1 MISNFFPL
9 RSVYLVI
16 IPAIDI
22 KDGKCVRLAQGD
34 FDRVTLYADNP
45 VEMALTW
52 AQKGAELIHVVDLDG
67 SVAGLPRNA
76 EIILDIVKKISIPI
90 QVGGGIRDMETIEFY
105 LKNNVSSVIL
115 GTAAVHDKELVRAA
129 GKKHPGKII
138 LGIDAL
144 EGNLGTSGWT
154 QWTPRTAQDPVDLA
168 RSYENCGIKAIVYTD
183 IKRDGME
190 TGVNIEATKA
200 LAMAISIP
208 VIASGGVA
216 TIADVEKLLA
226 VKGCDINGVIIGRAL
241 YTGAIS
247 LEEAI
252 DKCRKAS

>member
-1 MISNFFPL
+1 LI
-9 RSVYLVI
+9 I

-34 FDRVTLYADNP
+34 FDRVTTYANNP
-45 VEMALTW
+45 VDMAITW
-52 AQKGAELIHVVDLDG
+52 MEQGAELIHIVDLDG

-76 EIILDIVKKISIPI
+76 NIVLEIAKKVDIPI

-105 LKNNVSSVIL
+105 LSNGAGSVIL
-115 GTAAVHDKELVRAA
+115 GTTALQDEKIIQDACDTFPE
-129 GKKHPGKII
+129 KII

-144 EGNLGTSGWT
+144 KGKVAIRGWT
-154 QWTPRTAQDPVDLA
+154 QKTEQNAVDLA
-168 RSYENCGIKAIVYTD
+168 RRYENHNIKAIVYTD
-183 IKRDGME
+183 ILRDGMG
-190 TGVNIEATKA
+190 TGINLEATKA
-200 LAMAISIP
+200 LAKAVSIP

-216 TIADVEKLLA
+216 SIDDIKQLLA
-226 VKGCDINGVIIGRAL
+226 IDDCEIYGVIIGRAL

-252 DKCRKAS
+252 KESKKVS

>member
-1 MISNFFPL
+1 VIPNFLLPG
-9 RSVYLVI
+9 SADLVI

-22 KDGKCVRLAQGD
+22 KNGQCVRLAQGD
-34 FDRVTLYADNP
+34 FDRVTVYADNP
-45 VEMALTW
+45 IDVALAW

-76 EIILDIVKKISIPI
+76 SIILDIVKKGNVPV
-90 QVGGGIRDMETIEFY
+90 QVGGGIRNMETIDYY
-105 LKNNVSSVIL
+105 LAKGVASIIL
-115 GTAAVHDKELVRAA
+115 GTAALEDEELVLAA
-129 GKKHPGKII
+129 GKKYAGKII

-144 EGNLGTSGWT
+144 DGQVAIKGWT
-154 QWTPRTAQDPVDLA
+154 QKTQQSAVELA
-168 RSYENCGIKAIVYTD
+168 ARYENCGIKAIVYTD

-200 LAMAISIP
+200 LAMAVRIP

-226 VKGCDINGVIIGRAL
+226 VKGCDISGVIIGRAL

-247 LEEAI
+247 LEEAMN
-252 DKCRKAS
+252 KCRKAS

>member
-1 MISNFFPL
+1 ML
-9 RSVYLVI
+9 I

-34 FDRVTLYADNP
+34 FNRVTVYADDP
-45 VEMALTW
+45 MDMALLW
-52 AQKGAELIHVVDLDG
+52 AQKGAELIHLVDLDG

-76 EIILDIVKKISIPI
+76 GKILEISKKIKVPI
-90 QVGGGIRDMETIEFY
+90 QVGGGIRNMETIDYY
-105 LKNNVSSVIL
+105 LSNGVSSVII
-115 GTAAVHDKELVRAA
+115 GTAALQDEQFVRKA
-129 GKKHPGKII
+129 GQVYAGKII

-144 EGNLGTSGWT
+144 DGKVAIRGWT
-154 QWTPRTAQDPVDLA
+154 QTTQETAADLA
-168 RSYENCGIKAIVYTD
+168 RRYENCGLKAIVYTD

-190 TGVNIEATKA
+190 TGVNIEATRA
-200 LAMAISIP
+200 LAKEISIP

-216 TIADVEKLLA
+216 AMTDVEKLME
-226 VKGCDINGVIIGRAL
+226 VKDCGIYGVIIGRAL

-252 DKCRKAS
+252 SRSKNYS

>member
-1 MISNFFPL
+1 VIPNFL
-9 RSVYLVI
+9 LLGSADLVI

-22 KDGKCVRLAQGD
+22 KNGQCVRLAQGD
-34 FDRVTLYADNP
+34 FDRVTVYADNP
-45 VEMALTW
+45 IDVALAW
-52 AQKGAELIHVVDLDG
+52 AEKGAQLIHIVDLDG

-76 EIILDIVKKISIPI
+76 GIILNIVKKVNVPI
-90 QVGGGIRDMETIEFY
+90 QVGGGIRNMETIDYY
-105 LKNNVSSVIL
+105 LENGVASVIL
-115 GTAAVHDKELVRAA
+115 GTAALQDEELVRAA
-129 GKKHPGKII
+129 GKKHAGKII

-144 EGNLGTSGWT
+144 DGQVAIQGWT
-154 QWTPRTAQDPVDLA
+154 RKTQQSAVELA
-168 RSYENCGIKAIVYTD
+168 VRYENCGIKAIVYTD

-200 LAMAISIP
+200 LAMAVSIP

-226 VKGCDINGVIIGRAL
+226 VKGCDISGVIIGRAL

-247 LEEAI
+247 LTEAI

>member
-1 MISNFFPL
+1 M
-9 RSVYLVI
+9 VI

-22 KDGKCVRLAQGD
+22 KNGQCVRLSQGD
-34 FDRVTLYADNP
+34 FNRVTVYADNP
-45 VEMALTW
+45 IDMALAW
-52 AQKGAELIHVVDLDG
+52 AQKGAELIHIVDLDG

-76 EIILDIVKKISIPI
+76 SIILDIVKKGNVPV
-90 QVGGGIRDMETIEFY
+90 QVGGGIRNMETIDYY
-105 LKNNVSSVIL
+105 LENGVASVIL
-115 GTAAVHDKELVRAA
+115 GTAALQDEELVRAA
-129 GKKHPGKII
+129 GKKYSGRII

-144 EGNLGTSGWT
+144 DGQAAIQGWT
-154 QWTPRTAQDPVDLA
+154 QKTKQSAVELA
-168 RSYENCGIKAIVYTD
+168 GRYEKCGIKAIVYTD

-200 LAMAISIP
+200 LAMAVSIP

-226 VKGCDINGVIIGRAL
+226 VKDCDISGVIIGRAL

-247 LEEAI
+247 LAEAI

>member
-1 MISNFFPL
+1 LI
-9 RSVYLVI
+9 I

-34 FDRVTLYADNP
+34 FNRVTVYADNP
-45 VEMALTW
+45 VDMALAW
-52 AQKGAELIHVVDLDG
+52 EQKGAQLIHIVDLDG

-76 EIILDIVKKISIPI
+76 EKILEISKKVQTPI
-90 QVGGGIRDMETIEFY
+90 QVGGGIRNMETIDYY
-105 LKNNVSSVIL
+105 LAGGVSSVIL
-115 GTAAVHDKELVRAA
+115 GTAALQNEQFVKTA
-129 GKKHPGKII
+129 GNKYPGKVI

-144 EGNLGTSGWT
+144 DGLVAIQGWT
-154 QWTPRTAQDPVDLA
+154 QKTGETAAHLA
-168 RSYENCGIKAIVYTD
+168 KRYEGCGLKAIVYTD

-190 TGVNIEATKA
+190 TGVNIEATRA
-200 LAMAISIP
+200 LAKEVNIP

-216 TIADVEKLLA
+216 AITDVENLLA
-226 VKGCDINGVIIGRAL
+226 IKDCSFYGVIIGRAL

-252 DKCRKAS
+252 EKSRNNS

>member
-1 MISNFFPL
+1 LF
-9 RSVYLVI
+9 I

-22 KDGKCVRLAQGD
+22 KNGQCVRLAQGD
-34 FDRVTLYADNP
+34 FDRVTVYADNP
-45 VEMALTW
+45 IDVALAW
-52 AQKGAELIHVVDLDG
+52 AQKGAQLIHIVDLDG

-76 EIILDIVKKISIPI
+76 GIILDIVKKVNVPI
-90 QVGGGIRDMETIEFY
+90 QVGGGIRNMETIDYY
-105 LKNNVSSVIL
+105 LENGVASVIL
-115 GTAAVHDKELVRAA
+115 GTAALQDEELVRAA
-129 GKKHPGKII
+129 GKKHEGKII

-144 EGNLGTSGWT
+144 DGQVAIQGWT
-154 QWTPRTAQDPVDLA
+154 RKTQQSAVELA
-168 RSYENCGIKAIVYTD
+168 VRYENCGIRAIVYTD

-200 LAMAISIP
+200 LAMAVSIP

-226 VKGCDINGVIIGRAL
+226 VKGCDISGVIIGRAL

>member
-1 MISNFFPL
+1 MI
-9 RSVYLVI
+9 I

-22 KDGKCVRLAQGD
+22 KNGQCVRLAQGD
-34 FDRVTLYADNP
+34 FNRVTVYADNP
-45 VEMALTW
+45 IDMALAW

-76 EIILDIVKKISIPI
+76 GIILGIVEKVNVPI
-90 QVGGGIRDMETIEFY
+90 QVGGGIRTMETIDYY
-105 LKNNVSSVIL
+105 LENGVASVIL
-115 GTAAVHDKELVRAA
+115 GTAALQNEELVRAA
-129 GKKHPGKII
+129 GKKHAGKII

-144 EGNLGTSGWT
+144 DGQVAIQGWT
-154 QWTPRTAQDPVDLA
+154 QKTQQSAVELA
-168 RSYENCGIKAIVYTD
+168 ARYENCGIKAIVYTD

-200 LAMAISIP
+200 LAMSVNIP

-226 VKGCDINGVIIGRAL
+226 VKGCDISGVIIGRAL

-247 LEEAI
+247 LTEAI

>member
-1 MISNFFPL
+1 MF
-9 RSVYLVI
+9 I

-22 KDGKCVRLAQGD
+22 KNGQCVRLAQGD
-34 FDRVTLYADNP
+34 FDRVTVYANNP
-45 VEMALTW
+45 IDVALAW
-52 AQKGAELIHVVDLDG
+52 AQKGAQLIHIVDLDG

-76 EIILDIVKKISIPI
+76 GIILDIVKKVNVPI
-90 QVGGGIRDMETIEFY
+90 QVGGGIRNMETIDYY
-105 LKNNVSSVIL
+105 LENGVASVIL
-115 GTAAVHDKELVRAA
+115 GTAALQDEELVRAA
-129 GKKHPGKII
+129 GKKHAGKII

-144 EGNLGTSGWT
+144 DGQVAIQGWT
-154 QWTPRTAQDPVDLA
+154 RKTQQSAVELA
-168 RSYENCGIKAIVYTD
+168 VRYENCGIKAIVYTD

-200 LAMAISIP
+200 LAMAVSIP

-226 VKGCDINGVIIGRAL
+226 VKDCDISGVIIGRAL

>member
-1 MISNFFPL
+1 LI
-9 RSVYLVI
+9 I

-34 FDRVTLYADNP
+34 FDRVTIYADNP
-45 VEMALTW
+45 LDMALTW
-52 AQKGAELIHVVDLDG
+52 VQQGAELIHIVDLDG
-67 SVAGLPRNA
+67 SVAGKRRNSN
-76 EIILDIVKKISIPI
+76 IILDIAKNVDVPI

-105 LKNNVSSVIL
+105 LGNGVSNIIL
-115 GTAAVHDKELVRAA
+115 GTAAVHNKELVYTA
-129 GKKHPGKII
+129 GEKYPRKII

-154 QWTPRTAQDPVDLA
+154 QRIAQNPVDLA
-168 RSYENCGIKAIVYTD
+168 KNYENYNIKAIVYTD
-183 IKRDGME
+183 ISRDGMS
-190 TGVNIEATKA
+190 TGVNIKATKE
-200 LAMAISIP
+200 LAKAVSIP

-216 TIADVEKLLA
+216 TISDIKELLA
-226 VKGCDINGVIIGRAL
+226 IDDCKIYGVIIGRAL

-252 DKCRKAS
+252 KESKKVS

>member
-1 MISNFFPL
+1 MI
-9 RSVYLVI
+9 I

-22 KDGKCVRLAQGD
+22 KNGQCVRLAQGD
-34 FDRVTLYADNP
+34 FDRVTVYADNP
-45 VEMALTW
+45 IDMVLAW

-76 EIILDIVKKISIPI
+76 SIILDIVKKGNVPV
-90 QVGGGIRDMETIEFY
+90 QVGGGIRNMETIDYY
-105 LKNNVSSVIL
+105 LENGAASVIL
-115 GTAAVHDKELVRAA
+115 GTAALQDEKLVLAA
-129 GKKHPGKII
+129 GKKHAGKII

-144 EGNLGTSGWT
+144 DGMVAIEGWT
-154 QWTPRTAQDPVDLA
+154 QKTQQSAVELA
-168 RSYENCGIKAIVYTD
+168 IRYENCGIKAIVYTD

-200 LAMAISIP
+200 LAMAINIP

-226 VKGCDINGVIIGRAL
+226 VKGCDISGVIIGRAL

-247 LEEAI
+247 LEEAMN
-252 DKCRKAS
+252 KCRKAS

>member
-1 MISNFFPL
+1 
-9 RSVYLVI
+9 LVI

-22 KDGKCVRLAQGD
+22 KNGQCVRLAQGD
-34 FDRVTLYADNP
+34 FNRVTVYADNP
-45 VEMALTW
+45 VDMALVW
-52 AQKGAELIHVVDLDG
+52 SQKGAELIHIVDLDG

-76 EIILDIVKKISIPI
+76 PIILDIVKKVRVPI
-90 QVGGGIRDMETIEFY
+90 QVGGGIRNMETIDYY
-105 LKNNVSSVIL
+105 LENGVANVIL
-115 GTAAVHDKELVRAA
+115 GTAALQNEELVRAA
-129 GKKHPGKII
+129 GKKHSGKII

-144 EGNLGTSGWT
+144 DGMVAVQGWT
-154 QWTPRTAQDPVDLA
+154 QKTQQSAVELA
-168 RSYENCGIKAIVYTD
+168 ARYENCGIKAIVYTD

-200 LAMAISIP
+200 LAMSVRIP

-216 TIADVEKLLA
+216 TIADVEKLLS
-226 VKGCDINGVIIGRAL
+226 VEGCDISGVILGRAL

-247 LEEAI
+247 LPEAI

>member
-1 MISNFFPL
+1 M
-9 RSVYLVI
+9 VI

-34 FDRVTLYADNP
+34 FNRVTVYADNP
-45 VEMALTW
+45 ADMALLW
-52 AQKGAELIHVVDLDG
+52 EQKGAQLIHIVDLDG

-76 EIILDIVKKISIPI
+76 GKILEISNKVKVPI
-90 QVGGGIRDMETIEFY
+90 QVGGGIRNRETIDYY
-105 LKNNVSSVIL
+105 LAGGVSSVIL
-115 GTAAVHDKELVRAA
+115 GTAALKDEQFVRTA
-129 GKKHPGKII
+129 GGDYPGKII

-144 EGNLGTSGWT
+144 DGLVAIKGWT
-154 QWTPRTAQDPVDLA
+154 QKTEATAIDLA
-168 RSYENCGIKAIVYTD
+168 RRYENCGLKAIVYTD

-190 TGVNIEATKA
+190 TGVNIEATGA
-200 LAMAISIP
+200 LAKEVSIP

-216 TIADVEKLLA
+216 AIDDIEKLMA
-226 VKGCDINGVIIGRAL
+226 IKDCSIYGVIIGRAL

-252 DKCRKAS
+252 RKSRCSKTNCS